1 VCGVPI
7 EPCARIHVCVCVCV
21 CVCYTYTHAHTHT
34 HTHTHLRTQV
44 LEQIALG
51 VKGSIV
57 PIKFPWAR
65 KPDEQ
70 DAALAAIFRLQDHGA
85 LTAKDVR

>member
-1 VCGVPI
+1 MC
-7 EPCARIHVCVCVCV
+7 
-21 CVCYTYTHAHTHT
+21 
-34 HTHTHLRTQV
+34 TQM

-70 DAALAAIFRLQDHGA
+70 DAALAAIFRLQDNGA

>member
-1 VCGVPI
+1 M
-7 EPCARIHVCVCVCV
+7 CVCVCV
-21 CVCYTYTHAHTHT
+21 CVLYIHTRT

>member
-1 VCGVPI
+1 MCVS
-7 EPCARIHVCVCVCV
+7 VCVCVKHTHTHTH
-21 CVCYTYTHAHTHT
+21 TYTHTHT
-34 HTHTHLRTQV
+34 HTHTHTRLRTQM

-65 KPDEQ
+65 KPDDQ
-70 DAALAAIFRLQDHGA
+70 DAALAAIFHFQVNGA